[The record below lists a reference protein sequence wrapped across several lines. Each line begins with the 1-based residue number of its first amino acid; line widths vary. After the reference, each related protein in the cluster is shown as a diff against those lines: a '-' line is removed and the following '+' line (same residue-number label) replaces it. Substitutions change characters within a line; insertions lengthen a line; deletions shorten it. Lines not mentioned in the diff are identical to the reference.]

1 MADKS
6 HFKPKT
12 FAIIGAG
19 PVGCIVAAFL
29 AKGGY
34 KTILCD
40 IVPQIL
46 ESALNNGITLTGK
59 ENITQKIFAV
69 CSDISELEQ
78 YNPDVIII
86 AAKANASAKISESV
100 NKIRKQNSYVIS
112 WQNGIDTELEI
123 AKYIDKKA
131 IIRAVVNYGCVPIGN
146 AKVNV
151 GFHHP
156 PHFIQELDPQSESQA
171 KIIAEAF
178 TKAGL
183 HTEHT
188 QNITV
193 KIWRKS
199 ALNIS
204 MNPVSALTGLTVSK
218 AMGNPHARTIVDA
231 LLMEC
236 IKITKTF
243 NIDIGDDFY
252 DYAVNYMENAGD
264 HKTSML
270 MDIEAKRKT
279 EIEFMNQKVVE
290 YGEKAGIKTP
300 YNLTITSLIKGR
312 EAAILLN

>member
-1 MADKS
+1 M
-6 HFKPKT
+6 
-12 FAIIGAG
+12 
-19 PVGCIVAAFL
+19 
-29 AKGGY
+29 
-34 KTILCD
+34 
-40 IVPQIL
+40 
-46 ESALNNGITLTGK
+46 
-59 ENITQKIFAV
+59 
-69 CSDISELEQ
+69 
-78 YNPDVIII
+78 
-86 AAKANASAKISESV
+86 
-100 NKIRKQNSYVIS
+100 
-112 WQNGIDTELEI
+112 
-123 AKYIDKKA
+123 
-131 IIRAVVNYGCVPIGN
+131 VNYGCVPIGD

-156 PHFIQELDPQSESQA
+156 PHFIQELDPQSANQA

-183 HTEHT
+183 NTEHT
-188 QNITV
+188 QNIAV

-218 AMGNPHARTIVDA
+218 AMGNSYARTIVDA

-236 IKITKTF
+236 ITITKAL
-243 NIDIGDDFY
+243 NIDMGNDFY
-252 DYAVNYMENAGD
+252 NYAVNYMENAGD

-290 YGEKAGIKTP
+290 YGEKASIRTP

-312 EAAILLN
+312 EAAILN